1 MTGSPAR
8 VTGPVSGGKYGWPFG
23 ASMLD
28 LSEYGYEEHEYFL
41 EGEATRFRRVPD
53 TPWEPDGHWQAE
65 AVDRAPFKTR
75 FIVYRPRDAARF
87 NGTVVVTWNN
97 VTAGHDLFGAGSPEL
112 FDAGFAL
119 ACLTTQKVGIDG
131 LPPIHQGL
139 AGWDAER
146 YGSLSIT
153 SDDYAYD
160 VFTQAALAVGPNRER
175 SEVDPM
181 GGLEVLRVVAQGA
194 SQSAGRLATYINA
207 IQPLARACDGFILT
221 IYFGR
226 GSPLDVGETVVNINA
241 PVTTSEQGRD
251 LQNQLKGENRLRDD
265 LGTPIFVVNSELE
278 AMACHNVRQA
288 DTDTFRYWECA
299 GTSHG
304 SQQGRAIRQR
314 LIDRDQVIARPAQP
328 NINAIPMAP
337 LFDIAFQHMH
347 RWLVEGTP
355 PPIQPKIEFAG
366 DPASV
371 VRDEHGIAK
380 GGIRLP
386 QADVPLAQNSAIPL
400 SEDIFA
406 LLGGSSRPFAADQVI
421 EMYGDVE
428 QFIKRFE
435 AAAQRAVDA
444 SVLPAGHVADLVQEA
459 RARWP
464 D

>member
-28 LSEYGYEEHEYFL
+28 LNAHGYQEHEYFL
-41 EGEATRFRRVPD
+41 EGEATRFRQIPD
-53 TPWEPDGHWQAE
+53 SPWEPDGVWQAE
-65 AVDRAPFKTR
+65 PVDSAPFKTR

-119 ACLTTQKVGIDG
+119 VCLTTQKVGIEG

-139 AGWDAER
+139 GRWDDER

-160 VFTQAALAVGPNRER
+160 VFTQAAQAVGPNRNR
-175 SEVDPM
+175 GEVDPM
-181 GGLEVLRVVAQGA
+181 GGLEVHRIIAQGA

-207 IQPLARACDGFILT
+207 IQPLARVYDGFILT

-226 GSPLDVGETVVNINA
+226 GSPLMVGEAVVNINA
-241 PVTTSEQGRD
+241 PAQGRD
-251 LQNQLKGENRLRDD
+251 VQNQLKGENRLRDD
-265 LGTPIFVVNSELE
+265 LDTPVFVVNSELE
-278 AMACHNVRQA
+278 AIACHNVRQA

-299 GTSHG
+299 ATSHG

-314 LIDRDQVIARPAQP
+314 LIDRDQVISRPAVP

-337 LFDIAFQHMH
+337 LFDIAHHHMH
-347 RWLVEGTP
+347 RWLVDGTP
-355 PPIQPKIEFAG
+355 PPTQPKIEFSG
-366 DPASV
+366 DPLSV
-371 VRDEHGIAK
+371 VRDEHGIAE

-406 LLGGSSRPFAADQVI
+406 LLGGSSHPFAAAKVI
-421 EMYGDVE
+421 ELYGDVE
-428 QFIKRFE
+428 QFVTRFQT
-435 AAAQRAVDA
+435 AAQRAVEA
-444 SVLPAGHVADLVQEA
+444 GVLPAGQVTDLVEEA

-464 D
+464 G